1 MKHQFASLV
10 LLAVIGT
17 AFMLPA
23 KAIKTES
30 KRDIAFGSVIVP
42 NEQIKA
48 SRKLAKTLAKP
59 GSANW
64 RDRGD
69 QKRFYH
75 FPDANTDVPYR
86 VCVPSNWDGKSKLPM
101 VLFLHGGWND
111 ESSYLDQNDKQLVKL
126 ADQYGFLLVSPLGY
140 KGAYGNSLL
149 LPAVFGQ
156 PDAAKKILSERTAQ
170 RDSANILSEKDV
182 INVIELVLNEYPVD
196 CKNMYLTGHSMGS
209 GGTWYLG
216 AKYSNYWKALA
227 PMSGP
232 FVQESTY
239 PWERIRKM
247 AIFMSEGTKAP
258 ASLEGSRQMTDW
270 MKKNGFN
277 IKYKEVDADHPG
289 MVPLILPDVFEF
301 FKNISDKQ
309 DIKQ

>member
-1 MKHQFASLV
+1 MRLIINFILIIVFLSATVAQTPSETKKEDRIIPF
-10 LLAVIGT
+10 GT
-17 AFMLPA
+17 TINP
-23 KAIKTES
+23 K
-30 KRDIAFGSVIVP
+30 
-42 NEQIKA
+42 EQIKA
-48 SRKLAKTLAKP
+48 SRNLAEKITKADSP
-59 GSANW
+59 DW
-64 RDRGD
+64 RSKGD

-75 FPDANTDVPYR
+75 FPEADTDVPYR
-86 VCVPSNWDGKSKLPM
+86 VCVPSGWDGKSKLPLVM
-101 VLFLHGGWND
+101 FLHGGWND

-156 PDAAKKILSERTAQ
+156 PEAAKKILSERTAQ

-196 CKNMYLTGHSMGS
+196 RKNMFLTGHSMGS

-232 FVQESTY
+232 FVQEFTY

-247 AIFMSEGTKAP
+247 PVFMSEGTKAP
-258 ASLEGSRQMTDW
+258 ASLEGSRQMAAW

-277 IKYKEVDADHPG
+277 IEYKEVEADHPG
-289 MVPLILPDVFEF
+289 MVPLILPDVFDF
-301 FKNISDKQ
+301 FDNNRNK
-309 DIKQ
+309 

>member
-23 KAIKTES
+23 KAIKTEN
-30 KRDIAFGSVIVP
+30 KRDIAFGTVIIP

-48 SRKLAKTLAKP
+48 SSKLAKTLAKP

-64 RDRGD
+64 RGRGD
-69 QKRFYH
+69 QKRYYH

-156 PDAAKKILSERTAQ
+156 PEAAKKILSERTAK

-196 CKNMYLTGHSMGS
+196 RKNMYFTGHSMGS

-309 DIKQ
+309 DVKQ

>member
-1 MKHQFASLV
+1 MANPSS
-10 LLAVIGT
+10 IG
-17 AFMLPA
+17 
-23 KAIKTES
+23 
-30 KRDIAFGSVIVP
+30 
-42 NEQIKA
+42 
-48 SRKLAKTLAKP
+48 
-59 GSANW
+59 W
-64 RDRGD
+64 RGRGD
-69 QKRFYH
+69 QKRVYR
-75 FPDANTDVPYR
+75 FPDVDADVPYR

-111 ESSYLDQNDKQLVKL
+111 ESSYLDQNDKQMVKL

-156 PDAAKKILSERTAQ
+156 PEAARKILSERTSK

-196 CKNMYLTGHSMGS
+196 RKNMYLTGHSMGS

-247 AIFMSEGTKAP
+247 PIFISEGTKAP
-258 ASLEGSRQMTDW
+258 ASLEGSRQMAKW
-270 MKKNGFN
+270 MQENGFN
-277 IKYKEVDADHPG
+277 IEYKEVDADHPG

-301 FKNISDKQ
+301 FKKCN
-309 DIKQ
+309 

>member
-1 MKHQFASLV
+1 MKHFFFSLV
-10 LLAVIGT
+10 ILAIACSVYAQSST
-17 AFMLPA
+17 S
-23 KAIKTES
+23 S
-30 KRDIAFGSVIVP
+30 KIDKERDIAFGTVLNPKAQV
-42 NEQIKA
+42 KA
-48 SRKLAKTLAKP
+48 SRKLAKELTKP
-59 GSANW
+59 SSANW
-64 RDRGD
+64 RGRGD
-69 QKRFYH
+69 QKKFYH

-156 PDAAKKILSERTAQ
+156 PEAAKKILSERTAQ
-170 RDSANILSEKDV
+170 RDSANIFSEKDV

-196 CKNMYLTGHSMGS
+196 RKNMYLIGHSMGS

-216 AKYSNYWKALA
+216 AKYGNYWKALA

-247 AIFMSEGTKAP
+247 SIFISEGTKAL
-258 ASLEGSRQMTDW
+258 ASLEGSRQMADW
-270 MKKNGFN
+270 MKKEGFN
-277 IKYKEVDADHPG
+277 IEYKEVDADHPG

-301 FKNISDKQ
+301 FKRNMNK
-309 DIKQ
+309 K

>member
-1 MKHQFASLV
+1 MRLIINFILIIVFLSATVAQTPSETKKEDRIIPF
-10 LLAVIGT
+10 GT
-17 AFMLPA
+17 TINP
-23 KAIKTES
+23 K
-30 KRDIAFGSVIVP
+30 
-42 NEQIKA
+42 EQIKA
-48 SRKLAKTLAKP
+48 SRNLAEKITKADSP
-59 GSANW
+59 DW
-64 RDRGD
+64 RSKGD

-75 FPDANTDVPYR
+75 FPEADTDVPYR
-86 VCVPSNWDGKSKLPM
+86 VCVPSGWDGKSKLPLVM
-101 VLFLHGGWND
+101 FLHGGWND

-156 PDAAKKILSERTAQ
+156 PEAAKKILSERTAQ

-196 CKNMYLTGHSMGS
+196 RKNMFLTGHSMGS

-232 FVQESTY
+232 FVQEFTY

-247 AIFMSEGTKAP
+247 PVFMSEGTKAP
-258 ASLEGSRQMTDW
+258 ASLEGSRQMAAW

-277 IKYKEVDADHPG
+277 IEYKEVEADHPG
-289 MVPLILPDVFEF
+289 IVPLILPDVFDF
-301 FKNISDKQ
+301 FDNNRNK
-309 DIKQ
+309 

>member
-1 MKHQFASLV
+1 MLAMVCAVFAQSSSSSK
-10 LLAVIGT
+10 ID
-17 AFMLPA
+17 
-23 KAIKTES
+23 K
-30 KRDIAFGSVIVP
+30 KRDIAFGTVLNPKAQV
-42 NEQIKA
+42 KA
-48 SRKLAKTLAKP
+48 SRKLAKELAKP
-59 GSANW
+59 DSENW
-64 RDRGD
+64 RGRGD
-69 QKRFYH
+69 QKRFYR
-75 FPDANTDVPYR
+75 FPDTNTDVPYR
-86 VCVPSNWDGKSKLPM
+86 VCVPSSWDGKSKLPM

-156 PDAAKKILSERTAQ
+156 PEAAKKILSERTAQ

-196 CKNMYLTGHSMGS
+196 RKNMYLTGHSMGS

-247 AIFMSEGTKAP
+247 PIFISEGTKAP
-258 ASLEGSRQMTDW
+258 ASLEGSQQMADW
-270 MKKNGFN
+270 MKKKGFN

-301 FKNISDKQ
+301 FKNSSYEQNSNRK
-309 DIKQ
+309 

>member
-1 MKHQFASLV
+1 MKHFFFSLV
-10 LLAVIGT
+10 ILAIACSVYAQSST
-17 AFMLPA
+17 S
-23 KAIKTES
+23 S
-30 KRDIAFGSVIVP
+30 KIDKERDIAFGTVLNPRAQVK
-42 NEQIKA
+42 E
-48 SRKLAKTLAKP
+48 SRKLAKSLAKP
-59 GSANW
+59 GSPNW
-64 RDRGD
+64 RGRGD

-75 FPDANTDVPYR
+75 FSDANTDVPYR
-86 VCVPSNWDGKSKLPM
+86 VCVPSSWDGKSKLPM

-140 KGAYGNSLL
+140 KGAYGNLLL

-156 PDAAKKILSERTAQ
+156 PEAAKKILSECTAQ
-170 RDSANILSEKDV
+170 RDSANILSEIDV

-196 CKNMYLTGHSMGS
+196 RKNMYLTGHSMGS

-247 AIFMSEGTKAP
+247 PIFISEGTKAP
-258 ASLEGSRQMTDW
+258 ASLEGSRQMADW

-277 IKYKEVDADHPG
+277 IEYKEVDTDHPG

-301 FKNISDKQ
+301 FKNLINHE
-309 DIKQ
+309 